1 MRKDRLYSE
10 LTEKEKLVADACL
23 KAELWGL
30 DFKHPLRLLH
40 LHVWDAYQNE
50 EFRYDGP
57 TFSKSKHDATVF
69 ELAALVHDFRN
80 ATGYVGKEVDREM
93 FDIMITCNYPLELI
107 IQRWHLTRFTFLNVW
122 RHKLK
127 GTFRN
132 SKPTN
137 LYTL

>member
-10 LTEKEKLVADACL
+10 LTETEKRVADACL

-40 LHVWDAYQNE
+40 LHVWDAYQRN

-57 TFSKSKHDATVF
+57 TFSKSRHETTEF
-69 ELAALVHDFRN
+69 ELAALVHDWRN

-93 FDIMITCNYPLELI
+93 FDIMIALNYPLELI
-107 IQRWHLTRFTFLNVW
+107 IQRLLLTRLTFLNVW

-132 SKPTN
+132 SKPIN
-137 LYTL
+137 LYKL